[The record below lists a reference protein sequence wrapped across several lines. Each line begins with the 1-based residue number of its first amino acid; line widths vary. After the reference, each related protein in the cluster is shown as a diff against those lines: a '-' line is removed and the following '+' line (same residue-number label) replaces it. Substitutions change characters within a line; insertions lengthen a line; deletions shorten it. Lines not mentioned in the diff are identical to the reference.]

1 VDPENINLHYNLA
14 CAMAALKEVDMALDT
29 LAEIADNL
37 SPGMVSWLESDND
50 FDLIREEPRFISI
63 VTQVKARLAKGRRP
77 S

>member
-1 VDPENINLHYNLA
+1 
-14 CAMAALKEVDMALDT
+14 MAALKEVDMALDT

-50 FDLIREEPRFISI
+50 FDLIRGEPRFISI
-63 VTQVKARLAKGRRP
+63 VEQVKERLAKARLP